1 MIEQIPS
8 NNQPSPR
15 FSFLKAKLGIAL
27 GIGIAIIAVG
37 ALVWYV
43 SYNSQ
48 FAAPQANAEIEQM
61 TIPLGSGDF
70 TSLAKLLKDKGF
82 VKSETGFKIAY
93 FKTFG
98 IDTKATT
105 CMDCFVPGAYK
116 ISKSMTAWE
125 IAETFKKG
133 PYMKWVVIPEGLRK
147 EQIADILAN
156 QLGWDEDAEKK
167 WVTTYTSMNYDEIE
181 GLYFP
186 DTYLIPVDEEPLK
199 VADRLRVKF
208 NEKFQP
214 YTQEALKQNIKWTT
228 ALKLASIVQREA
240 AGKDDMPL
248 IAGILWNRLLN
259 DTKLE
264 VDATVQYIRDDEI
277 HYGKAR
283 YDNQPA
289 TYTSEG
295 TWWTPIKPEDKDIAS
310 PYNTYRNKG
319 LPPHPISNPG
329 IAAIEAVLHPE
340 ETECMFY
347 LHDNDR
353 VIHCAK
359 TLQEHQ
365 ANIETYLKN

>member
-1 MIEQIPS
+1 MTDQFLS
-8 NNQPSPR
+8 NNTQPSR
-15 FSFLKAKLGIAL
+15 FSFLKTKLAIAV
-27 GIGIAIIAVG
+27 GIGAAIIAVG

-43 SYNSQ
+43 SHNSQ
-48 FAAPQANAEIEQM
+48 FAAPQATGETEQVVV
-61 TIPLGSGDF
+61 PLGTGDF
-70 TSLAKLLKDKGF
+70 LGLAKLLKEKGF
-82 VKSETGFKIAY
+82 IKSETGFKIAY

-98 IDTKATT
+98 FDTKATT

-116 ISKSMTAWE
+116 ISKSMTAWQV
-125 IAETFKKG
+125 AETFRAG

-156 QLGWDEDAEKK
+156 QLGWSEDVESK

-199 VADRLRVKF
+199 VADRLRTKF

-248 IAGILWNRLLN
+248 IAGILWNRLLK
-259 DTKLE
+259 DEKLE
-264 VDATVQYIRDDEI
+264 VDATVQYVRDDQI
-277 HYGKAR
+277 HYGEAR
-283 YDNQPA
+283 YDKQPG

-295 TWWTPIKPEDKDIAS
+295 TWWTPIKPEDKDIPS

-319 LPPHPISNPG
+319 LPPHPITNPG
-329 IAAIEAVLHPE
+329 IEAIKAVLYPE

-347 LHDNDR
+347 LHDKTKT
-353 VIHCAK
+353 IHCAK
-359 TLQEHQ
+359 TFEEHK
-365 ANIETYLKN
+365 ANIATYLSD